1 MAIEL
6 QGKMSDKVSTK
17 DVQSSTSDIQSSLI
31 GTLHY
36 YDAAGDILLAIACAM
51 LVV

>member
-1 MAIEL
+1 M
-6 QGKMSDKVSTK
+6 KVIWEGVEYFLETGAKPAEVYGSAERF
-17 DVQSSTSDIQSSLI
+17 
-31 GTLHY
+31 Y